1 MRKFESVKAALDY
14 LWESACD
21 IQQAETVFEV
31 LGSNAFKKWPASIGH
46 HANPQHQQDGGLAI
60 HTAEVLSWAI
70 ELAKGTPL
78 DKAVLTVAAIWH
90 DYAKIFEYYQVNK
103 VWVKDLGYRARFGH
117 PYGSALAFD
126 RHIQLNTPGSL
137 TFDQVCA
144 IQHCILSHHGRIE
157 WGAVKEPAT
166 REALVLHTADMLS
179 AKFAPPEAAE

>member
-1 MRKFESVKAALDY
+1 MRKFESVQEALSY
-14 LWESACD
+14 LE
-21 IQQAETVFEV
+21 ETAVALGLLPAVTPV
-31 LGSNAFKKWPASIGH
+31 LTSIAFGKWPASIGH
-46 HANPQHQQDGGLAI
+46 HENQQHRQDGGLAI
-60 HTAEVLSWAI
+60 HTAEVLSWAV

-78 DKAVLTVAAIWH
+78 DKTVLIVAAIWH